1 MIILAEAIGTLVLIA
16 IVALGIRAIIEIL
29 EDHGKQEKK

>member
-16 IVALGIRAIIEIL
+16 IVALGIKAIFDIL
-29 EDHGKQEKK
+29 EKHGDK